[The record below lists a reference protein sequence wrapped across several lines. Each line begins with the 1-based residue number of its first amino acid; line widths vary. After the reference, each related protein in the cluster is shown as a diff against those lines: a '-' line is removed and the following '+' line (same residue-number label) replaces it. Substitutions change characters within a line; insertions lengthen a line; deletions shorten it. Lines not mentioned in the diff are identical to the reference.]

1 VPLARGAAVSSS
13 YLLAR
18 TGYRPGARR
27 PVGWKKTNVDVFDRK
42 ICWQTELT
50 VRAVNEQELW
60 GIERFS
66 FGRKYPDYGEVLV
79 FPFGSTPFLTR
90 NYQSAIYLS
99 EVCHRNGP
107 PAGLRW
113 IMTWTVRLSSLG
125 SVVNAS
131 S

>member
-1 VPLARGAAVSSS
+1 
-13 YLLAR
+13 
-18 TGYRPGARR
+18 
-27 PVGWKKTNVDVFDRK
+27 VGWKKTNVDDFDRK

-113 IMTWTVRLSSLG
+113 I
-125 SVVNAS
+125 NAVPDDLRGAIEFARQRREREQLVQS
-131 S
+131 NPRQLTGNY